1 MGGERNNRGR
11 QEVQEEQLHRTQR
24 EIVTKNTNTKEEE
37 ERTNRRRFGKLWRGR
52 YVEEWQSK
60 LHRRM

>member
-37 ERTNRRRFGKLWRGR
+37 ERNTPEKVWKTVEGKVRRGTP
-52 YVEEWQSK
+52 E
-60 LHRRM
+60 